1 MNLKSS
7 HTLIHKKQLVNK
19 KESMLTKTSNH
30 FSRNFKIPGA
40 EKESLIA
47 FKNFQPGSD
56 MKIFGCSSHCTR
68 GFDAGLPVTTPDPR
82 CTFTAY
88 FQRKRFVFI

>member
-7 HTLIHKKQLVNK
+7 HTVMHKNQLVNI
-19 KESMLTKTSNH
+19 KESMLTKTSNP

-40 EKESLIA
+40 EKETLIA

-68 GFDAGLPVTTPDPR
+68 GFDTGLPVTTPDP
-82 CTFTAY
+82 CNTFAAH

>member
-7 HTLIHKKQLVNK
+7 HTVMHKNQLVNI

-40 EKESLIA
+40 EKEALIA